1 MSEPAPH
8 TERTPPQEQT
18 GRVEAPDALGR
29 VDAAFRAAPRRLF
42 LPAAQQDYAE
52 VDQPLPI
59 GHGQTSSQPST
70 VRRMLELLDV
80 HPGQHV
86 LDVGCG
92 SGWTTGLLDWLT
104 GPDGSVVGVELEE
117 ELAQWGRSNLDGAG
131 RGHVVVHTAQPG
143 VLGWPEDA
151 PYDRILVS
159 AQARELPGQLCE
171 QLGEPGVMV
180 VPVAGRM
187 LVVRRTP
194 GAEPTVE
201 ASGHYRFVPLR

>member
-1 MSEPAPH
+1 VQGQDA
-8 TERTPPQEQT
+8 
-18 GRVEAPDALGR
+18 GARVAAAL
-29 VDAAFRAAPRRLF
+29 AAVPRRLF
-42 LPAAQQDYAE
+42 LPSAQQPHAG

-80 HPGQHV
+80 RPGHRV

-92 SGWTTGLLDWLT
+92 SGWTTALLDELT
-104 GPDGSVVGVELEE
+104 GPEGAVTGVELEAD
-117 ELAQWGRSNLDGAG
+117 LVAWGRANLVAAG
-131 RGHVVVHTAQPG
+131 RAAVVVHPARPG

-159 AQARELPGQLCE
+159 AQARELPRALCE
-171 QLGEPGVMV
+171 QLAEPGVMV
-180 VPVAGRM
+180 LPVDGRL

-194 GAEPTVE
+194 GAEPSVE
-201 ASGHYRFVPLR
+201 PHGHYRFVPLR

>member
-1 MSEPAPH
+1 
-8 TERTPPQEQT
+8 
-18 GRVEAPDALGR
+18 VEGPDAFGR
-29 VDAAFRAAPRRLF
+29 VDAALRAVPRRLF
-42 LPAAQQDYAE
+42 LPPAQRDYAD

-80 HPGQHV
+80 HPGHRV

-117 ELAQWGRSNLDGAG
+117 ELANWGRSNLESAG
-131 RGHVVVHTAQPG
+131 RGDVVVHTAQPN
-143 VLGWPEDA
+143 VLGWPENA

-159 AQARELPGQLCE
+159 AQARELPDQLCA

-180 VPVAGRM
+180 IPVAGRM

-194 GAEPTVE
+194 GVEPTVE
-201 ASGHYRFVPLR
+201 VSGHYRFVPLR

>member
-1 MSEPAPH
+1 VA
-8 TERTPPQEQT
+8 RQDADD
-18 GRVEAPDALGR
+18 RVA
-29 VDAAFRAAPRRLF
+29 AAFWAVPRRLF
-42 LPAAQQDYAE
+42 LPQAQQPHAA

-80 HPGQHV
+80 RPGHRV

-92 SGWTTGLLDWLT
+92 SCWTTALLDELT

-117 ELAQWGRSNLDGAG
+117 DLVVWGRANLAAAGHEGA
-131 RGHVVVHTAQPG
+131 VVRAARPG

-159 AQARELPGQLCE
+159 AQARELPRQLCD
-171 QLGEPGVMV
+171 QLAEPGVMV
-180 VPVAGRM
+180 LPVAGQM

-194 GAEPTVE
+194 GAEPSVQAT
-201 ASGHYRFVPLR
+201 GHYRFVPLR

>member
-1 MSEPAPH
+1 
-8 TERTPPQEQT
+8 
-18 GRVEAPDALGR
+18 VEAPDALGR
-29 VDAAFRAAPRRLF
+29 VDAALRAVPRRLF
-42 LPAAQQDYAE
+42 LPAGERDYADL
-52 VDQPLPI
+52 DQPLPI
-59 GHGQTSSQPST
+59 GHGQTNSQPST

-80 HPGQHV
+80 RPGQRV

-92 SGWTTGLLDWLT
+92 SGWTTALLDELT

-117 ELAQWGRSNLDGAG
+117 DLAQWGRSNLEAAG
-131 RGHVVVHTAQPG
+131 RGGVVVRTARPR
-143 VLGWPEDA
+143 VLGWPESA

-159 AQARELPGQLCE
+159 AQATKLPDELCA

-194 GAEPTVE
+194 GSEPTVE

>member
-1 MSEPAPH
+1 ME
-8 TERTPPQEQT
+8 
-18 GRVEAPDALGR
+18 GPDAVER
-29 VDAAFRAAPRRLF
+29 VDAAMRAVPRRLF
-42 LPAAQQDYAE
+42 LPSAQREYADL
-52 VDQPLPI
+52 DQPLAI

-80 HPGQHV
+80 QPGHRV

-92 SGWTTGLLDWLT
+92 SGWTSGLLDWLT
-104 GPDGSVVGVELEE
+104 GPKGAVVGVELEE
-117 ELAQWGRSNLDGAG
+117 ELAAWGRSNLEGAG
-131 RGHVVVHTAQPG
+131 HGDVVVRTAKAG

-159 AQARELPGQLCE
+159 AQARELPDELCE
-171 QLGEPGVMV
+171 QLGEPGIMV

-194 GAEPTVE
+194 GADLTVE